1 MARSEIRVAALEV
14 KQGNRSLYT
23 FAVDGKAL
31 PRFTTVSR
39 IHRDET
45 SSLGGYQRSEAQA
58 HIGSIRRYLETSNA
72 ILPNALVIAFDE
84 RVRFEP
90 ADGRKKAKGAQSRV
104 GEIVIPVD
112 DDQLDEEKPGWIV
125 DGQQRSAA
133 LREADLDGF
142 PVFVTAFIAEHVA
155 EQRSQFI
162 LVNSTKPLPKGL
174 IYELLPETP
183 AEDLPVAL
191 LRRRYPA
198 LLLERLNLDED
209 SPLQYRIKTPTIIDG
224 VIKDNSMLTMLT
236 ASLEDGALYDY
247 FDSLSGEGDTETMLR
262 MLKSYWGAVAECFPG
277 AWKEMPKNSR
287 LVHGVGIASMGALM
301 DEIVFCL
308 GDNVI
313 PSQAEFKKE
322 IEKIADACAWTGGE
336 WSFGPQ
342 GKVGWNE
349 LQNTPNEVQALTDH
363 VLGLYRNATRRKAA
377 AQAA

>member
-14 KQGNRSLYT
+14 KQGDRSLYT
-23 FAVDGKAL
+23 FAVDGKKL
-31 PRFTTVSR
+31 PLFTTVSR
-39 IHRDET
+39 IHRSEDRR
-45 SSLGGYQRSEAQA
+45 LGGYQRSEAQS
-58 HIGSIRRYLETSNA
+58 HIGSIKRYLETTNA
-72 ILPNALVIAFDE
+72 ILPNALVVAFDD

-90 ADGRKKAKGAQSRV
+90 ADGRRKAKGTQSRA

-112 DDQLDEEKPGWIV
+112 DEQPDEEKPGWIV

-133 LREADLDGF
+133 LREADIEAF
-142 PVFVTAFIAEHVA
+142 PVFVTAFVAEHVA

-183 AEDLPVAL
+183 ADDLPVAL

-198 LLLERLNLDED
+198 LLLGRLNLDED

-224 VIKDNSMLTMLT
+224 VIKDNSVLTMLS
-236 ASLEDGALYDY
+236 ASLEDGALYDH
-247 FDSLSGEGDTETMLR
+247 FDSLNGEGDTEAMLR
-262 MLKSYWGAVAECFPG
+262 MLKAYWAAVAECFSE
-277 AWKEMPKNSR
+277 AWEETPRNSR

-308 GDNVI
+308 GDDLI
-313 PSQAEFKKE
+313 PSKVEFKDE
-322 IEKIADACAWTGGE
+322 IERIVDACAWTGGE
-336 WSFGPQ
+336 WSFGPK
-342 GKVGWNE
+342 GSTGWNE
-349 LQNTPNEVQALTDH
+349 LQNTPGEIQALTDH
-363 VLGLYRNATRRKAA
+363 VLSLYRKSRRRKRI